1 MIVRKSTI
9 FYVEMKWGVQSGWKD
24 RKRRVETIGRKV
36 LLNLLLTPQGI
47 LSFFVTN
54 VMKNMENF

>member
-1 MIVRKSTI
+1 
-9 FYVEMKWGVQSGWKD
+9 MKWEVQSGWKD

-36 LLNLLLTPQGI
+36 LLNLLLTPQEI